1 MKRTTVNLDERAL
14 IAARQLSSRL
24 QVSLSEVMRLAL
36 VNYRDQVVG
45 VTPEFRDQRV
55 GDLNRLFDLFEGHDA
70 EAEVRRLKQEDSGY

>member
-1 MKRTTVNLDERAL
+1 
-14 IAARQLSSRL
+14 
-24 QVSLSEVMRLAL
+24 MRLAL